1 MLVSMGAVDVLPF
14 QSTGIRQCAGGGCRG
29 VDCTIKGT
37 QRHDSRSKR
46 LANLRPH
53 PPGMLEAAGAQHGSH
68 EPPLAPRCGP
78 DRDEWE
84 AHKGRIEILY
94 CERQLPLKD
103 VMKIMQKEHDFHGT
117 YVFSIAGVPLSARP
131 HLLTKFHILSAFV
144 CTRFA

>member
-1 MLVSMGAVDVLPF
+1 
-14 QSTGIRQCAGGGCRG
+14 
-29 VDCTIKGT
+29 
-37 QRHDSRSKR
+37 
-46 LANLRPH
+46 
-53 PPGMLEAAGAQHGSH
+53 MLEAAGAQHGSH

-78 DRDEWE
+78 DRDEWQ

-131 HLLTKFHILSAFV
+131 HLLTKFTYCQHSYVQGSLEAVGFSQEPEKV
-144 CTRFA
+144 RDVDCVG